1 MTGVDIHWYNMLTYN
16 LTDGI
21 PINLLSSSYL
31 DAILIRGTLTA
42 LVILSGV
49 GARNRCAA
57 VMFAQSL

>member
-1 MTGVDIHWYNMLTYN
+1 MTGVAIHWYNMLTYN
-16 LTDGI
+16 LTDSI

-31 DAILIRGTLTA
+31 DAILIIGALAA

-57 VMFAQSL
+57 VMFAQCL